1 MQSFSLDPKF
11 TLTPKNIGQP
21 WKEEVEE
28 SVEVNEY
35 YRRSGFR
42 SSSYSGDPRWITA
55 KYAGVDT
62 KGRTFKKGEEVLYF
76 PNGKKIYSGPEAEKM
91 WREFLSAKGDEMGMP
106 YAS

>member
-1 MQSFSLDPKF
+1 MKRAEDEIKRLKQQLRSL
-11 TLTPKNIGQP
+11 GVR
-21 WKEEVEE
+21 EEVE
-28 SVEVNEY
+28 VTEY
-35 YRRSGFR
+35 YRR

-55 KYAGVDT
+55 KYAGVDA
-62 KGRTFKKGEEVLYF
+62 KGRAFKKGEEVLYF